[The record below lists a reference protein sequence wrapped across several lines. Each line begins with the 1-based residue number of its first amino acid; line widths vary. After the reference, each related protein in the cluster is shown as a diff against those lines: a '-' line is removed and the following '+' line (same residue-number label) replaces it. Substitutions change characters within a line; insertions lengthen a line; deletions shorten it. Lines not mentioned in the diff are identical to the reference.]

1 MPIAIVN
8 KQSRHRI
15 DRPAIRALVSGI
27 LDDHNRGE
35 AEVTVVAAT
44 DAFVHR
50 LNLAYRGVDA
60 ATDVLSFG
68 APARSGRRAARRA
81 ADAGPEPVL
90 GDVVVSTD
98 RAAAQA
104 RERGVPL
111 RREMLALV
119 AHGVLH
125 LLGHDHERAVD
136 RRRMALLE
144 RRYLRPAPKG
154 SR

>member
-1 MPIAIVN
+1 MPVAIVN
-8 KQSRHRI
+8 RQSKRLI
-15 DRPAIRALVSGI
+15 DRPSIRALVTRI
-27 LDDHNRGE
+27 VEDHRRGE

-60 ATDVLSFG
+60 PTDVLSFG
-68 APARSGRRAARRA
+68 GPAGGRPAARRA
-81 ADAGPEPVL
+81 AGAGPEAVL
-90 GDVVVSTD
+90 GDVVVSAD

-104 RERGVPL
+104 RERGVPF

-125 LLGHDHERAVD
+125 LLGYDHEKPAG

-144 RRYLRPAPKG
+144 RRYLRTVTRGA
-154 SR
+154 R

>member
-1 MPIAIVN
+1 MAVAIVN
-8 KQSRHRI
+8 RQSRHRL
-15 DRPAIRALVSGI
+15 DRSSVRSLVSAI
-27 LDDHNRGE
+27 LEDHGRAD

-68 APARSGRRAARRA
+68 GPPRVRGRKAVVL
-81 ADAGPEPVL
+81 PEPVL

-104 RERGVPL
+104 RDRGVPF
-111 RREMLALV
+111 RSEMLALV

-125 LLGHDHERAVD
+125 LLDYDHEKAAD

-144 RRYLRPAPKG
+144 RRYLRSGSGG